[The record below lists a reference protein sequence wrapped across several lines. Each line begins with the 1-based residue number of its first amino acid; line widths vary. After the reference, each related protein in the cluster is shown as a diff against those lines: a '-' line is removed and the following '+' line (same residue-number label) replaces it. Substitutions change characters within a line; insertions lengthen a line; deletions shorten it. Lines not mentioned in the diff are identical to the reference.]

1 MPNTKHIIKTKPLYF
16 LIVVLDVILK
26 PIRAFTM
33 IGIWNASP
41 KPKDKERTK
50 FIKYVMSVLT
60 LIKLGPTVWKKLS
73 TLGRT
78 TKRQNATPK

>member
-1 MPNTKHIIKTKPLYF
+1 MPNTKHITKTKPLYS
-16 LIVVLDVILK
+16 LIVSFEAMFK
-26 PIRAFTM
+26 PISAFTM
-33 IGIWNASP
+33 IGIWNANP